1 LKVERQNIL
10 KPLQKVLGLKHLSL
24 QDNFKYKEYWRKAG
38 LKKYYGQI
46 FVDLVKQQNPKNF
59 LEIGVFTGVTARNV
73 CELLYLINN
82 KDFFYLGI
90 DLFEDFHEAI
100 SDEVVPEFLVKKQN
114 FSNPLKSLVYNFLLK
129 EKLNSLGSVS
139 KFLKK
144 FQNNIELKKGN
155 SLNILPK
162 TDLKIFDMIFVDGG
176 HSYETVKFELDII
189 LKSIKDNCL
198 VVFDDYSLQEATGV
212 KKAIDESVRE
222 NSFNFKVVANR
233 FACLSKK

>member
-1 LKVERQNIL
+1 MKR
-10 KPLQKVLGLKHLSL
+10 LSL

-100 SDEVVPEFLVKKQN
+100 SNEVVPEFLVKKQN

-189 LKSIKDNCL
+189 LNSIKDNCL
-198 VVFDDYSLQEATGV
+198 VVCDDYSLQEATGV
-212 KKAIDESVRE
+212 KKAIDECVRE
-222 NSFNFKVVANR
+222 NSCNFKVVANR

>member
-1 LKVERQNIL
+1 LKR
-10 KPLQKVLGLKHLSL
+10 LSL
-24 QDNFKYKEYWRKAG
+24 QNNFKYKEYWRKAG
-38 LKKYYGQI
+38 LKKYFGQI
-46 FVDLVKQQNPKNF
+46 FIDLVKQQNPKNF

-73 CELLYLINN
+73 CELLSLINN

-90 DLFEDFHEAI
+90 DLFEDIQEAI
-100 SDEVVPEFLVKKQN
+100 SNEVVPEFLINKQN

-129 EKLNSLGSVS
+129 EKLNSLDSVS

-155 SLNILPK
+155 SLTILPK

-176 HSYETVKFELDII
+176 HSYQTVKFELDII
-189 LKSIKDNCL
+189 LNSIKDNCL
-198 VVFDDYSLQEATGV
+198 VVCDDYSLQEATGV
-212 KKAIDESVRE
+212 KKAIDECVRE
-222 NSFNFKVVANR
+222 NSCNFKIVANR

>member
-1 LKVERQNIL
+1 LKR
-10 KPLQKVLGLKHLSL
+10 LSL
-24 QDNFKYKEYWRKAG
+24 QNNFKYKEYWRKAG
-38 LKKYYGQI
+38 LKKYFGQI
-46 FVDLVKQQNPKNF
+46 FIDLVKQQNPKNF

-73 CELLYLINN
+73 CELLSLINN

-90 DLFEDFHEAI
+90 DLFEDFQEAI
-100 SDEVVPEFLVKKQN
+100 SNEVVPEFLINKQN

-129 EKLNSLGSVS
+129 EKLNSLDSVS

-155 SLNILPK
+155 SLTILTK

-176 HSYETVKFELDII
+176 HSYQTVKFELDII
-189 LKSIKDNCL
+189 LNSIKDNCL
-198 VVFDDYSLQEATGV
+198 VVCDDYSLQEATGV
-212 KKAIDESVRE
+212 KKAIDECVRE
-222 NSFNFKVVANR
+222 NSCNFKIVANR

>member
-1 LKVERQNIL
+1 LKL
-10 KPLQKVLGLKHLSL
+10 LSL

-198 VVFDDYSLQEATGV
+198 VVCDDYSHQEATGV
-212 KKAIDESVRE
+212 KKAIDESVIE
-222 NSFNFKVVANR
+222 NSCNFKVVANR

>member
-1 LKVERQNIL
+1 LKL
-10 KPLQKVLGLKHLSL
+10 LSL

-59 LEIGVFTGVTARNV
+59 LEIGVFTGVTARNI

-100 SDEVVPEFLVKKQN
+100 SNEVVPEFLVKKQN
-114 FSNPLKSLVYNFLLK
+114 FSNPLKSLVYNLLLK
-129 EKLNSLGSVS
+129 EKLNSLDSVS

-155 SLNILPK
+155 SINILPK

-176 HSYETVKFELDII
+176 HSYETVKIELDII

-198 VVFDDYSLQEATGV
+198 VVCDDYSLQEATGV
-212 KKAIDESVRE
+212 KKAIDETVRE
-222 NSFNFKVVANR
+222 NSCNFKVVANR

>member
-1 LKVERQNIL
+1 
-10 KPLQKVLGLKHLSL
+10 LSL

-38 LKKYYGQI
+38 LKKYFGQI
-46 FVDLVKQQNPKNF
+46 FVDLVKKQNPKNF

-82 KDFFYLGI
+82 KDFFYFGI

-100 SDEVVPEFLVKKQN
+100 SNEAVPEFLVKKQN

-129 EKLNSLGSVS
+129 EKLNSLDSVS

-144 FQNNIELKKGN
+144 FENNIKLKKGN
-155 SLNILPK
+155 SLSILPK

-176 HSYETVKFELDII
+176 HSYETVKFELEII
-189 LKSIKDNCL
+189 LKNIKKNCL
-198 VVFDDYSLQEATGV
+198 VVCDDYSLQEAMGV
-212 KKAIDESVRE
+212 KKAIDESVKE
-222 NSFNFKVVANR
+222 YSCNFKVVANR
-233 FACLSKK
+233 FACLIKK

>member
-198 VVFDDYSLQEATGV
+198 VVCDDYSLQEATGV

>member
-1 LKVERQNIL
+1 
-10 KPLQKVLGLKHLSL
+10 LKHLSL

-198 VVFDDYSLQEATGV
+198 VVCDDYSLQEATGV
-212 KKAIDESVRE
+212 KKAIDESMRK

>member
-114 FSNPLKSLVYNFLLK
+114 FSNPLRSLVYNFLLK

-198 VVFDDYSLQEATGV
+198 VVCDDYSLQEATGV